1 MNNIEK
7 KENVLELRNVNKVYE
22 GKNETLHIIR
32 DLSLTIKK
40 GEFISIM
47 GKSGSGKSTLL
58 NLIGML
64 DKTTDG
70 EILIDGVD
78 ISKMKDGEKDR
89 LKNEKL
95 GFVFQFH
102 YLLSEFTA
110 LENVMLPALAHN
122 FKNRKKI
129 EIDAIK
135 LLEEVGLGER
145 LNHKPSELSGG
156 EKQRV
161 AIARA
166 LINSPA
172 ILLADEP
179 TGNLDEET
187 SETIHDLFREIN
199 GKRGQ
204 TIIVVTHSKEL
215 ASISDKILFLKKGK
229 IDN

>member
-1 MNNIEK
+1 MNK
-7 KENVLELRNVNKVYE
+7 KENREKVLELKGVNKIYE
-22 GKNETLHIIR
+22 GKNEVLHIIR
-32 DLSLTIKK
+32 DLDLVIEK
-40 GEFISIM
+40 GDFISIM

-64 DKTTDG
+64 DKVTQGT
-70 EILIDGVD
+70 IIIDGTD
-78 ISKMKDGEKDR
+78 ISKIKDREKDK

-110 LENVMLPALAHN
+110 LENVMLPALVHN
-122 FKNRKKI
+122 FKNKKVVEKEAI
-129 EIDAIK
+129 E
-135 LLEEVGLGER
+135 LLNEVGLGER

-166 LINSPA
+166 LINNPA

-187 SETIHDLFREIN
+187 SETIHNLFREIN

-204 TIIVVTHSKEL
+204 TIIVITHSKEL
-215 ASISDKILFLKKGK
+215 ANISDKTLFLKKGK
-229 IDN
+229 IAN